1 MTLFTYS
8 FSTGPLRLI
17 VSVDGSQILSFTPNN
32 SRLLIGHLKAN
43 PGTTFY
49 EGDPPNGEFSF
60 GLSPDRQHVE
70 WTSGNYMQDAF
81 GTLTNRTPVDP
92 SFYEMLAAIAK
103 L

>member
-1 MTLFTYS
+1 MTAFTYS
-8 FSTGPLRLI
+8 FSTGPLRLL
-17 VSVDGSQILSFTPNN
+17 VSVDGVQILSYTPNN
-32 SRLLIGHLKAN
+32 PRLLVGHLRAN

-60 GLSPDRQHVE
+60 GLNGTTVE
-70 WTSGNYMQDAF
+70 WVSGNYMQDAF

-92 SFYEMLAAIAK
+92 SFYRMLEDIAK